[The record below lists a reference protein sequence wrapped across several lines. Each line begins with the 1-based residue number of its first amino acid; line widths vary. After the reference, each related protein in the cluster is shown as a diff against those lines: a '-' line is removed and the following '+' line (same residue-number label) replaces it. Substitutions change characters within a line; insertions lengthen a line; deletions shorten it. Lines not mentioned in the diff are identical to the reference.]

1 MLYFKGASLKA
12 LLKKE
17 IGYSRPSGFFCNK
30 TVATVW
36 SEAKEK
42 IRKSFEKLGL
52 IRIGAR
58 VSACF
63 TNSKDFLASAVHL
76 APTSFLSILVM
87 FLRSSAKL
95 GINLLKKL
103 IFPIKDCNSFMFL
116 GWLICSIPSTLF
128 GSILIPFLWYNMA
141 EQFTFL

>member
-1 MLYFKGASLKA
+1 MLYCKGASLKA
-12 LLKKE
+12 LLKKA
-17 IGYSRPSGFFCNK
+17 IGCSCPSGFFCNR
-30 TVATVW
+30 TATIVC

-42 IRKSFEKLGL
+42 IRKSFEKSGL
-52 IRIGAR
+52 IRTGAR

-63 TNSKDFLASAVHL
+63 TNSKDLLASTVHFT
-76 APTSFLSILVM
+76 PTYFFSILVM

-103 IFPIKDCNSFMFL
+103 IFPLKDYNYFMFL

-128 GSILIPFLWYNMA
+128 GSILIPFSDIIWPRSLPS
-141 EQFTFL
+141 